1 MSEPN
6 AMPDLS
12 GIIEKIA
19 SNPAALSML
28 TTLLG
33 RTQETKPSAPA
44 PTALLSEAKH
54 TAKDERIALLMALKP
69 FLSKEKQ
76 SAVERM
82 IRMLELTVVIRSVMT
97 EGGGGERV

>member
-12 GIIEKIA
+12 GMIEKIA
-19 SNPAALSML
+19 GNPAALNML
-28 TTLLG
+28 TALLG
-33 RTQETKPSAPA
+33 RAQESKSSAPA
-44 PTALLSEAKH
+44 PPLRPEAKH
-54 TAKDERIALLMALKP
+54 APKDERVALLLALKP

-82 IRMLELTVVIRSVMT
+82 IRMLELTSVIRSVMA
-97 EGGGGERV
+97 EGGNGEHV